1 MIQMRQSQGFSMI
14 ELLVAVLVVGI
25 GVLGATGLQ
34 MISLQHNRGAVLRS
48 EAVQL
53 AYDIMDR
60 IRANPNGNYGGLNL
74 GSTPPVAPNCLGGV
88 CTEAQ
93 MAAFDQA
100 SWKCSLGNF
109 NTDAVCTGL
118 RAAAVLAPTASQPGL
133 PSGDGSIAVDAATGL
148 VTVTVS
154 WQEQNM
160 PSPTTIAF
168 ESRR

>member
-1 MIQMRQSQGFSMI
+1 MIQTHRSQGFSMI

-34 MISLQHNRGAVLRS
+34 MVSLQHNRGAVLRS

-60 IRANPNGNYGGLNL
+60 IRANPNGNYSGLNL
-74 GSTPPVAPNCLGGV
+74 GSPPPVAPNCLAGV

-100 SWKCSLGNF
+100 SWKCLLGNF

-118 RAAAVLAPTASQPGL
+118 RAAGVLAPNQPGL
-133 PSGDGSIAVDAATGL
+133 PSGDGSIAVNAATRL

-154 WQEQNM
+154 WQEQNT
-160 PSPTTIAF
+160 PSPTTISF

>member
-1 MIQMRQSQGFSMI
+1 MI

-34 MISLQHNRGAVLRS
+34 MVSLQQNRGAALRS

-74 GSTPPVAPNCLGGV
+74 GAAPPVAPNCLGSV

-93 MAAFDQA
+93 VVSFDEA

-109 NTDAVCTGL
+109 NTDAVCFGL
-118 RAAAVLAPTASQPGL
+118 RAAGVLAPTSDQPGL
-133 PSGDGSIAVDAATGL
+133 PSGDGSIAVDAGTGR
-148 VTVTVS
+148 VTVTVR

-160 PSPTTIAF
+160 PNPTSISF
-168 ESRR
+168 ESRG

>member
-1 MIQMRQSQGFSMI
+1 MMQMRRSRGFSMI

-60 IRANPNGNYGGLNL
+60 IRANPKGNYGIAL
-74 GSTPPVAPNCLGGV
+74 GAGPTAAPDCLGGV
-88 CTEAQ
+88 CSDAQ
-93 MAAFDQA
+93 MVSFDQA
-100 SWKCSLGNF
+100 SWKCSLGGF
-109 NTDAVCTGL
+109 NADAVCDGL
-118 RAAAVLAPTASQPGL
+118 RAGGVLAPTSDQPGL
-133 PSGDGSIAVDAATGL
+133 PSGDGSIAVDGATGL

-160 PSPTTIAF
+160 PNPTSISI
-168 ESRR
+168 ESQG